1 MCALLLSLPWGK
13 SQWKFRASISKHVF
27 DLIGPFVL
35 LRIYLPV
42 LSFPPISQICHCKQ
56 SPVSSSHLYLNI
68 SPLVP
73 FSLSIPF
80 TSCSLSYFR
89 VIYKYLVFRLSIPN
103 IPALFKIQFDVAQD
117 PQPQVFITEHITFP
131 LTLPLFITKH
141 FLTWCHHYL
150 FSHLN
155 QETVFLPSFLYKIT
169 PSIHFTLFLVHHLF
183 SFSNGM
189 SIIQALMVPPSTT
202 GVSYMT
208 FPYCSTP
215 QLPGT

>member
-1 MCALLLSLPWGK
+1 MTSFSVCLGENHSENSELLSQNMSLTSLDPLC
-13 SQWKFRASISKHVF
+13 SS
-27 DLIGPFVL
+27 
-35 LRIYLPV
+35 RIYLLV
-42 LSFPPISQICHCKQ
+42 LSFPSISQIFHCKQ

-73 FSLSIPF
+73 FSLSIP
-80 TSCSLSYFR
+80 SLTAHFLSFQWF
-89 VIYKYLVFRLSIPN
+89 KNTLFQLSIPN
-103 IPALFKIQFDVAQD
+103 IPALSKIQLDVPQD
-117 PQPQVFITEHITFP
+117 LPPQVFITEHITFP
-131 LTLPLFITKH
+131 LTLLLFITKH

-155 QETVFLPSFLYKIT
+155 QERLFFPSSLCKIT
-169 PSIHFTLFLVHHLF
+169 PSIHFTLSPGHCLF

-202 GVSYMT
+202 GVSYLT

-215 QLPGT
+215 HLPGT